1 MVRKDLPDL
10 AGNLA
15 GIDVAE
21 GLLGSADLRTELHLR
36 LLCHQPDA
44 VRHLQHRQLADKD
57 SAGSARCV
65 GGRTVLLAS
74 GRSGLVLADTGQV
87 DTALCQLLLLRLDNL
102 PVHRGESAERGVED
116 IATS

>member
-36 LLCHQPDA
+36 LLCHQPHA